1 MRRRTLVG
9 IGVVAALVALPDR
22 RRRPPGE
29 ERPPRSAPVPPQVA
43 ADLVGAAAPGT
54 APAPAWRRAA
64 DLVVTAVRTGLRRN
78 ATDVAAALAYYGF
91 LAIPALLLV
100 AVGAFGILAGP
111 DTIESLL
118 DRLDGVVPAE
128 ALTLIRDA
136 LTRVVESSGGG
147 LTLAAVGL
155 VLAIWTASGAMSAL
169 MRGMNAVHG
178 RTEDRSFARQRLTAI
193 GLLGW
198 SLLAIV
204 VSFGLL
210 VLGAPLSRALGEAVE
225 AETLV
230 GWLWWGAQW
239 PILAG
244 ALLVAIAGILR
255 LGPAGPPGPPRA
267 VMAGAAFAVVV
278 AAAASGLFGVYV
290 SRFGSY
296 GAAWGSL
303 SAVIVMLTWLW
314 LTSLAVLL
322 GSEVEAEA
330 ARRAARPAG
339 DPGAR

>member
-9 IGVVAALVALPDR
+9 IGVVAALIALPDR
-22 RRRPPGE
+22 GGRRPGPA
-29 ERPPRSAPVPPQVA
+29 RAPLSAPVPHEVA
-43 ADLVGAAAPGT
+43 AGLGGAAAPE
-54 APAPAWRRAA
+54 AARPPAWRRAA

-78 ATDVAAALAYYGF
+78 VTDVAAALAYYGV
-91 LAIPALLLV
+91 LAIPAALLV
-100 AVGAFGILAGP
+100 AVGAFGVFAGP
-111 DTIESLL
+111 DTIQSLL
-118 DRLDGVVPAE
+118 DRLEGVVPAE
-128 ALTLIRDA
+128 ALTLIGDS
-136 LTRVVESSGGG
+136 LTRVTESSGGG
-147 LTLAAVGL
+147 LTLALVGL
-155 VLAIWTASGAMSAL
+155 LLAVWTASGAMSAL

-178 RTEDRSFARQRLTAI
+178 REEDRPFARQRLTAI

-198 SLLAIV
+198 TLLAIV

-210 VLGAPLSRALGEAVE
+210 VLGAPLSRALGDAVG

-244 ALLVAIAGILR
+244 ALLLAIAGILR
-255 LGPAGPPGPPRA
+255 LGPAGAPGGTRP
-267 VMAGAAFAVVV
+267 VLAGAAFAVVV
-278 AAAASGLFGVYV
+278 FVVASGLFGVYV

-330 ARRAARPAG
+330 QRRTAAPAG
-339 DPGAR
+339 TAR

>member
-9 IGVVAALVALPDR
+9 IGVVAALIALPDR
-22 RRRPPGE
+22 RRPPAHDDA
-29 ERPPRSAPVPPQVA
+29 PRSAPV
-43 ADLVGAAAPGT
+43 APGLASELGGAT
-54 APAPAWRRAA
+54 APGVARAPAWRRAA
-64 DLVVTAVRTGLRRN
+64 DLVVTAVRTGMRRN

-100 AVGAFGILAGP
+100 AVGAFGVLAGP
-111 DTIESLL
+111 DTIASLL
-118 DRLDGVVPAE
+118 DRLDGVVPAD
-128 ALTLIRDA
+128 ALTLIDDS
-136 LTRVVESSGGG
+136 LTRVTESSGGG
-147 LTLAAVGL
+147 LTLAVVGL
-155 VLAIWTASGAMSAL
+155 VLATWTASGAMSAL
-169 MRGMNAVHG
+169 MRGMNTVHG

-210 VLGAPLSRALGEAVE
+210 VLGAPLSRALGEAVQ

-239 PILAG
+239 PVLGG
-244 ALLVAIAGILR
+244 ALLLAIAGILR
-255 LGPAGPPGPPRA
+255 LGPAGPPGPRRA
-267 VMAGAAFAVVV
+267 VLAGAAFAVVV
-278 AAAASGLFGVYV
+278 AVVASALFGVYV

-330 ARRAARPAG
+330 RRRAAGPAG
-339 DPGAR
+339 DRGAG